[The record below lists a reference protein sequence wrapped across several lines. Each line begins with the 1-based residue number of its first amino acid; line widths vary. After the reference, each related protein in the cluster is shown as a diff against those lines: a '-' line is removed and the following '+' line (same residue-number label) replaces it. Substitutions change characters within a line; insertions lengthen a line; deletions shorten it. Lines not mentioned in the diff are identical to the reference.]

1 MSAAAGGE
9 ARGLRA
15 VLVTGTD
22 ATVGEWLVRR
32 LLEDPRV
39 GHVVAVG
46 SRPPEEALPVRHATR
61 LTYLPV
67 DLSRERRVHDLLF
80 GPARDLG
87 VEVVIH
93 TAMSRSA
100 NDEGGRVHA
109 LNVDAM
115 RSLLAL
121 CERHPTIRR
130 FLLKSYSEVYQVQH
144 DLPVLIAEDHPLNLS
159 TSAPQF
165 VRDRVEADLHA
176 CVRMGLS
183 PLQIVVLRCA
193 EILAPGTGS
202 QLFDYL
208 ESPVCFRPMGFDP
221 MLNVLSL
228 PDLCGA
234 VQAAVHADEQGVFNI
249 PGRDTLPL
257 SECITRWGRV
267 GISVPGSWMT
277 PLYQWR
283 RRLRGHDFRYGM
295 NRRRFH
301 YSGVLDGRRARDVL
315 GYEPAEAV
323 KWAVK

>member
-1 MSAAAGGE
+1 MSAAPRPE
-9 ARGLRA
+9 AERRPIKA

-32 LLEDPRV
+32 LLDDPLV

-87 VEVVIH
+87 VEVVVH

-100 NDEGGRVHA
+100 NDEGGRVY
-109 LNVDAM
+109 AM

-130 FLLKSYSEVYQVQH
+130 FLLKSYAEVYQVQH
-144 DLPVLIAEDHPLNLS
+144 DLPVLIAEDHPLNLAA
-159 TSAPQF
+159 SAPQY

-228 PDLCGA
+228 TDFTGA
-234 VQAAVHADEQGVFNI
+234 FIHAIRARDQGVFNV
-249 PGRDTLPL
+249 PGADTLPL
-257 SECITRWGRV
+257 SLAITKWGRV
-267 GISVPGSWMT
+267 GIPVPGSWMT
-277 PLYQWR
+277 PLYKWR
-283 RRLRGHDFRYGM
+283 HRVRGHDFRYGM

-301 YSGVLDGRRARDVL
+301 YSGVLDGSRARAALAFV
-315 GYEPAEAV
+315 PRHPV
-323 KWAVK
+323 SWPVP